1 LAQQWHCEQWAR
13 TVAKQVCLLCLAV
26 CISVGFPLQAK
37 TVTVAAG
44 AWGDMTAANGG
55 GLYFQVLR
63 EALGGADIELRFRV
77 TNWKRAKQMF
87 YANRADLLIA
97 DYHSAGSR
105 QFFPLWHLDMDPPVV
120 LFSMRPL
127 ASADK
132 LQGKTVGWMLG
143 YEFGQFL
150 PVSVDGVEV
159 SAEQFGFDMLEYGRL
174 DAYISYDN
182 NVPQALRPKLKRLQL
197 APAQALFPVFQN
209 TFTGRQ
215 LAAEFDRGMQRL
227 YQSGRL
233 AQIYAEHYQQ
243 ASFPAV
249 QR

>member
-1 LAQQWHCEQWAR
+1 MAQQWQCEQWAR
-13 TVAKQVCLLCLAV
+13 TMARQTRLLCLFV
-26 CISVGFPLQAK
+26 CISVGLPLQAK

-44 AWGDMTAANGG
+44 AWGGMTAADGS

-63 EALGGADIELRFRV
+63 EALSGSDIELKFRV

-120 LFSMRPL
+120 LFSLQPL

-159 SAEQFGFDMLEYGRL
+159 SAERFGFDMLEYGRL
-174 DAYISYDN
+174 DAYISYDY

-209 TFTGRQ
+209 TFNGRQ

-227 YQSGRL
+227 HQSGRL
-233 AQIYAEHYQQ
+233 QQIYAEHYQQ
-243 ASFPAV
+243 AHFPAI

>member
-1 LAQQWHCEQWAR
+1 MAQQWHCEQWAR
-13 TVAKQVCLLCLAV
+13 TVAKQVCLLCLFV

-44 AWGDMTAANGG
+44 AWGDMTAADGS

-63 EALGGADIELRFRV
+63 EALSDSDIELKFRV

-87 YANRADLLIA
+87 YANRADLLLA
-97 DYHSAGSR
+97 DYRSVGSR
-105 QFFPLWHLDMDPPVV
+105 QFFPRWHLDMDPPVV

-127 ASADK
+127 ASVDK

-174 DAYISYDN
+174 DAYISYEY
-182 NVPQALRPKLKRLQL
+182 NVPQALRSKLKRLQL

-209 TFTGRQ
+209 TFAGRQ

-233 AQIYAEHYQQ
+233 AQIYAEHYQH

>member
-1 LAQQWHCEQWAR
+1 MAQQWHCEQWAR
-13 TVAKQVCLLCLAV
+13 TVAKQVGLLCLFV
-26 CISVGFPLQAK
+26 FISIGFPLQAK

-63 EALGGADIELRFRV
+63 EALGGADTELKFRV

-87 YANRADLLIA
+87 YANRADLLLA
-97 DYHSAGSR
+97 DYRSVGSR

-120 LFSMRPL
+120 LFSL
-127 ASADK
+127 QTFVSAEK
-132 LQGKTVGWMLG
+132 LKDKTVGWLLG
-143 YEFGQFL
+143 YEFDQFL
-150 PVSVDGVEV
+150 PVSVNGVEV

-182 NVPQALRPKLKRLQL
+182 NVPQTLRPKLRRLQL
-197 APAQALFPVFQN
+197 APAQPLYPVFQN
-209 TFTGRQ
+209 TFAGRQ

-233 AQIYAEHYQQ
+233 AQIYAEHFQQ
-243 ASFPAV
+243 AGFPAL

>member
-1 LAQQWHCEQWAR
+1 MAR
-13 TVAKQVCLLCLAV
+13 QTRLLCLFA
-26 CISVGFPLQAK
+26 CISIGLPLQAK
-37 TVTVAAG
+37 TITVAAG
-44 AWGDMTAANGG
+44 AWGGMSAADGS

-63 EALGGADIELRFRV
+63 EALSGTDIELKFRV

-87 YANRADLLIA
+87 YANRADLLLA
-97 DYHSAGSR
+97 DYRSNGNR
-105 QFFPLWHLDMDPPVV
+105 QFFPQWHIDMDPPVV
-120 LFSMRPL
+120 AFSLQPL
-127 ASADK
+127 LKADG

-143 YEFGQFL
+143 YDFGQFI
-150 PVSVDGVEV
+150 PVPVEGVEV

-174 DAYISYDN
+174 DAYISYDY

-197 APAQALFPVFQN
+197 SPAQQLFPVFQN

-233 AQIYAEHYQQ
+233 QQIYAEHYQQ